1 MFLFNVQKSQS
12 KVQVFVDPPSPDMGN
27 SLRVQRI
34 NEIRRHS
41 SHSPSL
47 TVKEY
52 DAEKDR
58 RHSGVNPNELGLD
71 SEHMRFLNCSPA
83 ASRRISCG
91 SLFKPNEPLGSSKS
105 SLFAGSTSNFKRDK
119 EKGKD
124 DTGAKEKTEKT
135 KKLPIINPLVR
146 SPHWPSESNFHLIV
160 FYFINFITLFSS
172 FSTSNDKLTTTK
184 NSTIISPLF
193 FIRHNKWDWFYIKM
207 FISQCRYTVRCC

>member
-1 MFLFNVQKSQS
+1 
-12 KVQVFVDPPSPDMGN
+12 MGN

-58 RHSGVNPNELGLD
+58 RHSGVNPNTLGLD

-124 DTGAKEKTEKT
+124 DTGTKEKTEKT

-160 FYFINFITLFSS
+160 LFYQFYHFARFFFYIKRQIN
-172 FSTSNDKLTTTK
+172 NNK
-184 NSTIISPLF
+184 NSTIISPFF

>member
-1 MFLFNVQKSQS
+1 M
-12 KVQVFVDPPSPDMGN
+12 DPPSPELGN
-27 SLRVQRI
+27 NTLRVQRI

-58 RHSGVNPNELGLD
+58 RHSGVNSNTLGMD

-105 SLFAGSTSNFKRDK
+105 SLLAGSILNFPFDRRSEKEDK
-119 EKGKD
+119 LKDDSCGKD
-124 DTGAKEKTEKT
+124 KAEKT

-146 SPHWPSESNFHLIV
+146 SPHWPS
-160 FYFINFITLFSS
+160 
-172 FSTSNDKLTTTK
+172 
-184 NSTIISPLF
+184 
-193 FIRHNKWDWFYIKM
+193 
-207 FISQCRYTVRCC
+207 